1 MWCGTT
7 NITIPY
13 FTSDKGYGLYW
24 DNAGDSRFT
33 DIDNIASFTSEVAPS
48 IDYYFI
54 YRDGTQDGVIAGIRS
69 LTGEATMFPI
79 WTLGHWQCRE
89 RYKSSDELCDVLDRY
104 RALEIPLD
112 GMVQDWQ
119 YWGCDSNWNAM
130 KFVNP
135 HYINK
140 MGDAK

>member
-1 MWCGTT
+1 MWCGNT

-79 WTLGHWQCRE
+79 WTR
-89 RYKSSDELCDVLDRY
+89 RSRRRSVRKRNDR
-104 RALEIPLD
+104 R
-112 GMVQDWQ
+112 G
-119 YWGCDSNWNAM
+119 NAENNFRHTQ
-130 KFVNP
+130 KGYNL
-135 HYINK
+135 
-140 MGDAK
+140 A